1 MLNLLFGEV
10 NMFKKIL
17 VLLVLFANYN
27 VVFSQE
33 KVGKPTFFQYEP
45 IRSQKHTSVTL
56 SDLENHLPA
65 NHTFASDEIV
75 NWCHENT
82 HGINSLLRVKYCY
95 PNKSKRTN
103 AFYTLDNKFV
113 IVEEPKITLSDV
125 AKNIPESLRGTSYEL
140 YFVDQIGDWND
151 RSLYIFDEWV
161 SFTNGSV
168 CCVEMSVDARRASI
182 RQMVDFNI
190 YSICVAMTVKEQDKN
205 YDDKELKAFLRWN
218 IERSFEVI
226 DKEVKVFE
234 LIDRNKKLNDKQLN
248 NKERVIEY
256 LRMFQLSEDANELRV
271 FCSDYFGPEWTKK
284 YFNF

>member
-1 MLNLLFGEV
+1 
-10 NMFKKIL
+10 
-17 VLLVLFANYN
+17 
-27 VVFSQE
+27 
-33 KVGKPTFFQYEP
+33 
-45 IRSQKHTSVTL
+45 
-56 SDLENHLPA
+56 
-65 NHTFASDEIV
+65 
-75 NWCHENT
+75 
-82 HGINSLLRVKYCY
+82 
-95 PNKSKRTN
+95 
-103 AFYTLDNKFV
+103 
-113 IVEEPKITLSDV
+113 
-125 AKNIPESLRGTSYEL
+125 
-140 YFVDQIGDWND
+140 
-151 RSLYIFDEWV
+151 
-161 SFTNGSV
+161 
-168 CCVEMSVDARRASI
+168 MSVDARRASI

-256 LRMFQLSEDANELRV
+256 LRMFQLSEDANELRA